1 MVLLHLAQDR
11 KDDNNKGNDM
21 TQEARNL
28 RDLIA
33 VLSED
38 EASIN
43 PDNVRRLAEA
53 KAALAEEDIV

>member
-1 MVLLHLAQDR
+1 
-11 KDDNNKGNDM
+11 M

-28 RDLIA
+28 SDLIA